1 MSAHYSIW
9 SICCLSRVWFI
20 IVSVYVVVR
29 FFCIAC
35 LIHSSGWTSANRCL
49 LKVFWVCSTASR
61 AGVAEDKRVLPKR
74 GSTTWIRNIQRFHNI
89 LCSQSLKCQEK
100 KYTKITY
107 HFYRHH
113 FVFLFGSEE
122 FVAVFVCC
130 YRCHWTKYLFGLSV
144 WWLQIVVGWR
154 RIFSKL

>member
-1 MSAHYSIW
+1 MSAHYRIW

-100 KYTKITY
+100 NIQKLPTI
-107 HFYRHH
+107 FIAIISFFCLGLRNLLL
-113 FVFLFGSEE
+113 FLFAAI
-122 FVAVFVCC
+122 AVIERNICLDWVFDG
-130 YRCHWTKYLFGLSV
+130 YR
-144 WWLQIVVGWR
+144 
-154 RIFSKL
+154 